1 MAYVLIIDDDQTM
14 RSVIA
19 DKLSQAGIATKE
31 ATDGLEGLA
40 QAQQEHPAVIILDEN
55 MPNMD
60 GQQFIEELQK
70 EEWFKDVHV
79 IVFTSSTDIALL
91 NRKMMAGVS
100 EYLNKGTTPPETI
113 VQLVQKHL
121 QPGTAADNPAS

>member
-19 DKLSQAGIATKE
+19 DKLNQAGIATKE

-40 QAQQEHPAVIILDEN
+40 QARQEHPAVIILDEN

-70 EEWFKDVHV
+70 EEWFKDAHV